1 MPLQDGPLD
10 MRLGPGAERSA
21 ADLVNSASEAEL
33 GRILREYGEEKL
45 WRVVARRIVQ
55 VSYVCFG
62 GRGY

>member
-1 MPLQDGPLD
+1 